1 MTSEPCETNRGIGRA
16 GGDLGDVRDLLDF
29 LDELY
34 QRAEARAEA
43 ILIELDKGD
52 SGHAVRRV
60 KKPSAGGDKK

>member
-1 MTSEPCETNRGIGRA
+1 M
-16 GGDLGDVRDLLDF
+16 GDVRDLLDF